1 MCFISN
7 VANFIQEGFVNSM
20 VFSNSGR
27 FLIAGIGREHKFGR
41 WESIP
46 TAKNG
51 LRFIP
56 LPSEA
61 SSADDMDGM
70 DDADEEEDESEEEEL
85 ENHKTSNGKAQD
97 PDYEDEDEEEEDD
110 DD

>member
-1 MCFISN
+1 MFLTL
-7 VANFIQEGFVNSM
+7 IQEGFVNSM

-70 DDADEEEDESEEEEL
+70 DDEDEEDESEEEEL
-85 ENHKTSNGKAQD
+85 ENHKTSNGKVQD
-97 PDYEDEDEEEEDD
+97 PDYEDEEEEDD
-110 DD
+110 D